1 MSKSRFFMHFQFSIN
16 VLGNSASH
24 FLVMIMLISYVS
36 IMIQIKIGI
45 GSVTFSN
52 MGPMR
57 GQYVFLT
64 TKIRN
69 IFFLHSILLFWA
81 MYM

>member
-1 MSKSRFFMHFQFSIN
+1 
-16 VLGNSASH
+16 
-24 FLVMIMLISYVS
+24 
-36 IMIQIKIGI
+36 MIQIKIGI

-64 TKIRN
+64 TKIIY

-81 MYM
+81 MYMEHHSIEISVLIG